1 MATSSAKLLVLVG
14 KEFAC
19 VKVSGRANFSS
30 SPDFKLLLAGLA
42 QKGYSHFII
51 DLSECVLMDSTFL
64 GVLAGFGLKTNAG
77 GAPGKYDIELANP
90 NARVSELL
98 DNLGVLPLFKITT
111 GAVQLPGN
119 AEPCAPELANPTQME
134 ITRTSLEAHQ
144 SPSFPR
150 PSPGTRSA
158 RVPNALAAVARRSRK
173 KRPSTIPRR
182 LALNC

>member
-1 MATSSAKLLVLVG
+1 MSNPSAKLSVLVG
-14 KEFAC
+14 RDFAC
-19 VKVSGRANFSS
+19 VKIAGRANFMS
-30 SPDFKLLLAGLA
+30 SPNFKTLLGELS
-42 QKGYSHFII
+42 QKGYNRFIV

-98 DNLGVLPLFKITT
+98 DNLGVLPLFKVTT

-119 AEPCAPELANPTQME
+119 AEPCAPELASPTQVE

-144 SPSFPR
+144 S
-150 PSPGTRSA
+150 
-158 RVPNALAAVARRSRK
+158 LMAAHPDNVARFK
-173 KRPSTIPRR
+173 DVAQF
-182 LALNC
+182 LAEDLKNLEKSS